1 SKIFVADKAQ
11 NFWTMS
17 TLEDKILGEK
27 LHYYCSSSSE
37 DEENDS
43 GESDKEYEDVKYTEN
58 NAQYMTSYSE
68 WDGTSSNTG
77 PKGVIKDWQ
86 RYKQLETEKR
96 ESQEKERL
104 QLIKKLS
111 LTCRSALDEEKEKL
125 DETDPDL
132 ADLLGDEFL
141 LQYQRQR
148 MKEML
153 AKAEKLCFGSVIDL
167 ESTDQFLEAIDEEDK
182 SVTIVVH
189 IYEDNVPSCEAM
201 NGCLASLAGE
211 YPHVK
216 FCRILGSI
224 AGLSKQFKKFG
235 VPALLVYK
243 KGQVIGNFVHMTD
256 HLGTD
261 FYSSDVEAFLIEHGM
276 LNDKNCVPLIVSKN
290 ENGAS
295 DSE

>member
-1 SKIFVADKAQ
+1 
-11 NFWTMS
+11 MS

-43 GESDKEYEDVKYTEN
+43 ADSDKESENEKYSQIITDSIEP
-58 NAQYMTSYSE
+58 SFSE

-86 RYKQLETEKR
+86 RYKQLQAEKR
-96 ESQEKERL
+96 QEQESERL

-111 LTCRSALDEEKEKL
+111 LTCRSSLDEEKEKIMQ
-125 DETDPDL
+125 TDPDL
-132 ADLLGDEFL
+132 AELLTDEFL
-141 LQYQRQR
+141 LEYQKQR

-153 AKAEKLCFGSVIDL
+153 TRTEKLRFGRVINL
-167 ESTDQFLEAIDEEDK
+167 ETADQFLEAIDNEDK

-189 IYEDNVPSCEAM
+189 IYENNVPGCEAM
-201 NGCLASLAGE
+201 NGSLISVAE
-211 YPHVK
+211 DYQFVK
-216 FCRILGSI
+216 FCKILGSV
-224 AGLSKQFKKFG
+224 AGLSKHFKREG

-243 KGQVIGNFVHMTD
+243 AGQVIGNFVHVTD
-256 HLGTD
+256 YLGVD
-261 FYSSDVEAFLIEHGM
+261 FYASDVEAFLIEHGM
-276 LNDKNCVPLIVSKN
+276 LNDKNCVPAITSHN
-290 ENGAS
+290 EHTLS

>member
-1 SKIFVADKAQ
+1 
-11 NFWTMS
+11 MS

-27 LHYYCSSSSE
+27 LHYYCSSSSSE
-37 DEENDS
+37 DEGNNS
-43 GESDKEYEDVKYTEN
+43 GDSDKECDDVKYADDT
-58 NAQYMTSYSE
+58 AQYTTPSYSE

-86 RYKQLETEKR
+86 RYKQLEAEKR

-111 LTCRSALDEEKEKL
+111 LTCRSTLDEEKEKMN
-125 DETDPDL
+125 EADPEL
-132 ADLLGDEFL
+132 ADLLTDEFL
-141 LQYQRQR
+141 LEYQRQR

-153 AKAEKLCFGSVIDL
+153 AKTKKLYFGKVIDL
-167 ESTDQFLEAIDEEDK
+167 ENTDQFLQAIDEEDK
-182 SVTIVVH
+182 SVIVIVH
-189 IYEDNVPSCEAM
+189 ICEDNVAGCEAM
-201 NGCLASLAGE
+201 NGCLISLAKE
-211 YPHVK
+211 YPYVK
-216 FCRILGSI
+216 FCRILGSV

-235 VPALLVYK
+235 VPTLLAYK
-243 KGQVIGNFVHMTD
+243 NGQVIGNFVHVTD

-261 FYSSDVEAFLIEHGM
+261 FYSSDVEAFLIEHGI
-276 LNDKNCVPLIVSKN
+276 LTDKNCVPLIVSKN